1 MIRIAMSNGWKR
13 PRGSFQVADEG
24 LRKHG
29 CQRRPRGSFQVADEG
44 LRKHGCQRRPRGS
57 FQVADISLRK
67 QAICSPFGR

>member
-29 CQRRPRGSFQVADEG
+29 CQRRPRGSFQVAD
-44 LRKHGCQRRPRGS
+44 R
-57 FQVADISLRK
+57 SLRK
-67 QAICSPFGR
+67 QAILLALWQIGDRYD

>member
-29 CQRRPRGSFQVADEG
+29 CQRRPRGSFQVAD
-44 LRKHGCQRRPRGS
+44 R
-57 FQVADISLRK
+57 SLRK
-67 QAICSPFGR
+67 QAICSPFGQIGDRYD